1 MSKKQ
6 IIKRLLQIVIVLIGI
21 SFITFALTFMSPGDP
36 VRNMY
41 TATGVMPTE
50 EMVQETREELGLNDP
65 FLVQYTRW
73 LKNCLKGDFGK
84 SYSLNKPVTELLAA
98 RLWPTL
104 KLTLMAMI
112 LMLVISVP
120 LGMLS
125 AIYKD
130 KWIDYLVR
138 GITFLGCAMPNFW
151 VGLLLMLAFC
161 VYINAFPVISSAG
174 DFKSLFL
181 PALTLAIA
189 MSSKY
194 TRQVRTA
201 VLDELSQDYVIGAQA
216 RGVKKSKIIWG
227 NVFPNSLLPLIT
239 MFGLSIGSLLGG
251 TSVVEVI
258 FSYPGLGNLAVSAIT
273 SSDYNLI
280 QGYVLWLALI
290 YMVINLIVDASYV
303 GTVTGVLAGYFGGV
317 IDAVIMRIADMML
330 AFPGLV
336 LALAVAGIM
345 GASIKNA
352 IIAIVVVSWTKYAR
366 LARSLVMKIRD
377 RDYVSAAIV
386 TGSKTP
392 YMLFRYMLPNALPTL
407 IITAATDIGSM
418 MLELAAMSFLGFGA
432 KPPAPEWGYM
442 LNEGRACM
450 QSAPWL
456 MIFPGLAIFVVVV
469 VFNMLGDSI
478 RDILDPRNE

>member
-1 MSKKQ
+1 MKK
-6 IIKRLLQIVIVLIGI
+6 KNRFLANK
-21 SFITFALTFMSPGDP
+21 TFVVFSILAVCNILTAVFAPVVTRGVDP
-36 VRNMY
+36 
-41 TATGVMPTE
+41 
-50 EMVQETREELGLNDP
+50 
-65 FLVQYTRW
+65 
-73 LKNCLKGDFGK
+73 LKGSLVDALLPPCKEHIFGTDK
-84 SYSLNKPVTELLAA
+84 MGRDIFSRVIYGA
-98 RLWPTL
+98 R
-104 KLTLMAMI
+104 A
-112 LMLVISVP
+112 S
-120 LGMLS
+120 LS
-125 AIYKD
+125 A
-130 KWIDYLVR
+130 
-138 GITFLGCAMPNFW
+138 TF
-151 VGLLLMLAFC
+151 
-161 VYINAFPVISSAG
+161 
-174 DFKSLFL
+174 
-181 PALTLAIA
+181 
-189 MSSKY
+189 
-194 TRQVRTA
+194 
-201 VLDELSQDYVIGAQA
+201 
-216 RGVKKSKIIWG
+216 GV
-227 NVFPNSLLPLIT
+227 V
-239 MFGLSIGSLLGG
+239 
-251 TSVVEVI
+251 
-258 FSYPGLGNLAVSAIT
+258 
-273 SSDYNLI
+273 
-280 QGYVLWLALI
+280 ALI
-290 YMVINLIVDASYV
+290 FLV

>member
-1 MSKKQ
+1 MKKKNRFLANKTFVVFSILAVC
-6 IIKRLLQIVIVLIGI
+6 IILTAV
-21 SFITFALTFMSPGDP
+21 FAPVVTRGVDP
-36 VRNMY
+36 
-41 TATGVMPTE
+41 
-50 EMVQETREELGLNDP
+50 
-65 FLVQYTRW
+65 
-73 LKNCLKGDFGK
+73 LKGSLVDALLPPCKEHIFGTDK
-84 SYSLNKPVTELLAA
+84 MGRDIFSRVIYGA
-98 RLWPTL
+98 R
-104 KLTLMAMI
+104 A
-112 LMLVISVP
+112 S
-120 LGMLS
+120 LS
-125 AIYKD
+125 A
-130 KWIDYLVR
+130 
-138 GITFLGCAMPNFW
+138 TF
-151 VGLLLMLAFC
+151 
-161 VYINAFPVISSAG
+161 
-174 DFKSLFL
+174 
-181 PALTLAIA
+181 
-189 MSSKY
+189 
-194 TRQVRTA
+194 
-201 VLDELSQDYVIGAQA
+201 
-216 RGVKKSKIIWG
+216 GV
-227 NVFPNSLLPLIT
+227 V
-239 MFGLSIGSLLGG
+239 
-251 TSVVEVI
+251 
-258 FSYPGLGNLAVSAIT
+258 
-273 SSDYNLI
+273 
-280 QGYVLWLALI
+280 ALI
-290 YMVINLIVDASYV
+290 FLV

-392 YMLFRYMLPNALPTL
+392 YMLFRYMLPNVLPTL

>member
-1 MSKKQ
+1 MKKKNRFLANKTFVVFSILAVC
-6 IIKRLLQIVIVLIGI
+6 IILTAV
-21 SFITFALTFMSPGDP
+21 FAPVVTRGVDP
-36 VRNMY
+36 
-41 TATGVMPTE
+41 
-50 EMVQETREELGLNDP
+50 
-65 FLVQYTRW
+65 
-73 LKNCLKGDFGK
+73 LKGSLVDALLPPCKEHIFGTDK
-84 SYSLNKPVTELLAA
+84 MGRDIFSRVIYGA
-98 RLWPTL
+98 R
-104 KLTLMAMI
+104 A
-112 LMLVISVP
+112 S
-120 LGMLS
+120 LS
-125 AIYKD
+125 A
-130 KWIDYLVR
+130 
-138 GITFLGCAMPNFW
+138 TF
-151 VGLLLMLAFC
+151 
-161 VYINAFPVISSAG
+161 
-174 DFKSLFL
+174 
-181 PALTLAIA
+181 
-189 MSSKY
+189 
-194 TRQVRTA
+194 
-201 VLDELSQDYVIGAQA
+201 
-216 RGVKKSKIIWG
+216 GV
-227 NVFPNSLLPLIT
+227 V
-239 MFGLSIGSLLGG
+239 
-251 TSVVEVI
+251 
-258 FSYPGLGNLAVSAIT
+258 
-273 SSDYNLI
+273 
-280 QGYVLWLALI
+280 ALI
-290 YMVINLIVDASYV
+290 FLV

-336 LALAVAGIM
+336 LDLAVAGIM

>member
-1 MSKKQ
+1 MKKKNRFLANKTFVVFSILAVC
-6 IIKRLLQIVIVLIGI
+6 IILAAV
-21 SFITFALTFMSPGDP
+21 FAPVVTRGVDP
-36 VRNMY
+36 
-41 TATGVMPTE
+41 
-50 EMVQETREELGLNDP
+50 
-65 FLVQYTRW
+65 
-73 LKNCLKGDFGK
+73 LKGSLVDALLPPCKEHIFGTDK
-84 SYSLNKPVTELLAA
+84 MGRDIFSRVIYGA
-98 RLWPTL
+98 R
-104 KLTLMAMI
+104 A
-112 LMLVISVP
+112 S
-120 LGMLS
+120 LS
-125 AIYKD
+125 A
-130 KWIDYLVR
+130 
-138 GITFLGCAMPNFW
+138 TF
-151 VGLLLMLAFC
+151 
-161 VYINAFPVISSAG
+161 
-174 DFKSLFL
+174 
-181 PALTLAIA
+181 
-189 MSSKY
+189 
-194 TRQVRTA
+194 
-201 VLDELSQDYVIGAQA
+201 
-216 RGVKKSKIIWG
+216 GV
-227 NVFPNSLLPLIT
+227 V
-239 MFGLSIGSLLGG
+239 
-251 TSVVEVI
+251 
-258 FSYPGLGNLAVSAIT
+258 
-273 SSDYNLI
+273 
-280 QGYVLWLALI
+280 ALI
-290 YMVINLIVDASYV
+290 FLV
-303 GTVTGVLAGYFGGV
+303 GTVTGVLAGYFGWV

>member
-1 MSKKQ
+1 MKKQ
-6 IIKRLLQIVIVLIGI
+6 KNENVSYLSEVLDKLKEHKMAMAGLVVLIVEI
-21 SFITFALTFMSPGDP
+21 LMVVFLPMILKLDP
-36 VRNMY
+36 YTSDY
-41 TATGVMPTE
+41 TAFSAAPGGAHILGTDAIGRDVFARLMYGGRTSLLVGFVSTLISCAIGAP
-50 EMVQETREELGLNDP
+50 LGL
-65 FLVQYTRW
+65 V
-73 LKNCLKGDFGK
+73 
-84 SYSLNKPVTELLAA
+84 
-98 RLWPTL
+98 
-104 KLTLMAMI
+104 
-112 LMLVISVP
+112 
-120 LGMLS
+120 
-125 AIYKD
+125 
-130 KWIDYLVR
+130 
-138 GITFLGCAMPNFW
+138 
-151 VGLLLMLAFC
+151 
-161 VYINAFPVISSAG
+161 AG
-174 DFKSLFL
+174 
-181 PALTLAIA
+181 
-189 MSSKY
+189 Y
-194 TRQVRTA
+194 
-201 VLDELSQDYVIGAQA
+201 A
-216 RGVKKSKIIWG
+216 RGKA
-227 NVFPNSLLPLIT
+227 
-239 MFGLSIGSLLGG
+239 
-251 TSVVEVI
+251 E
-258 FSYPGLGNLAVSAIT
+258 
-273 SSDYNLI
+273 
-280 QGYVLWLALI
+280 
-290 YMVINLIVDASYV
+290 
-303 GTVTGVLAGYFGGV
+303 
-317 IDAVIMRIADMML
+317 AVIMRIADMML

>member
-1 MSKKQ
+1 MKKKNRFLANKTFVVFSILAVC
-6 IIKRLLQIVIVLIGI
+6 IILAAV
-21 SFITFALTFMSPGDP
+21 FAPVVTRGVDP
-36 VRNMY
+36 
-41 TATGVMPTE
+41 
-50 EMVQETREELGLNDP
+50 
-65 FLVQYTRW
+65 
-73 LKNCLKGDFGK
+73 LKGSLVDALLPPCKEHIFGTDK
-84 SYSLNKPVTELLAA
+84 MGRDIFSRVIYGA
-98 RLWPTL
+98 R
-104 KLTLMAMI
+104 A
-112 LMLVISVP
+112 S
-120 LGMLS
+120 LS
-125 AIYKD
+125 A
-130 KWIDYLVR
+130 
-138 GITFLGCAMPNFW
+138 TF
-151 VGLLLMLAFC
+151 
-161 VYINAFPVISSAG
+161 
-174 DFKSLFL
+174 
-181 PALTLAIA
+181 
-189 MSSKY
+189 
-194 TRQVRTA
+194 
-201 VLDELSQDYVIGAQA
+201 
-216 RGVKKSKIIWG
+216 GV
-227 NVFPNSLLPLIT
+227 V
-239 MFGLSIGSLLGG
+239 
-251 TSVVEVI
+251 
-258 FSYPGLGNLAVSAIT
+258 
-273 SSDYNLI
+273 
-280 QGYVLWLALI
+280 ALI
-290 YMVINLIVDASYV
+290 FLV
-303 GTVTGVLAGYFGGV
+303 GTVTGGLAGYFGGV

>member
-1 MSKKQ
+1 MKKKNRFLANKTFVVFSILAVC
-6 IIKRLLQIVIVLIGI
+6 IILTAV
-21 SFITFALTFMSPGDP
+21 FAPVVTRGVDP
-36 VRNMY
+36 
-41 TATGVMPTE
+41 
-50 EMVQETREELGLNDP
+50 
-65 FLVQYTRW
+65 
-73 LKNCLKGDFGK
+73 LKGSLVDALLPPCKEHIFGTDK
-84 SYSLNKPVTELLAA
+84 MGRDIFSRVIYGA
-98 RLWPTL
+98 R
-104 KLTLMAMI
+104 A
-112 LMLVISVP
+112 S
-120 LGMLS
+120 LS
-125 AIYKD
+125 A
-130 KWIDYLVR
+130 
-138 GITFLGCAMPNFW
+138 TF
-151 VGLLLMLAFC
+151 
-161 VYINAFPVISSAG
+161 
-174 DFKSLFL
+174 
-181 PALTLAIA
+181 
-189 MSSKY
+189 
-194 TRQVRTA
+194 
-201 VLDELSQDYVIGAQA
+201 
-216 RGVKKSKIIWG
+216 GV
-227 NVFPNSLLPLIT
+227 V
-239 MFGLSIGSLLGG
+239 
-251 TSVVEVI
+251 
-258 FSYPGLGNLAVSAIT
+258 
-273 SSDYNLI
+273 
-280 QGYVLWLALI
+280 ALI
-290 YMVINLIVDASYV
+290 FLV

-392 YMLFRYMLPNALPTL
+392 YMLFRYMLPNALPTP

>member
-1 MSKKQ
+1 MKKKNRFLANKTFVVFSILAVC
-6 IIKRLLQIVIVLIGI
+6 IILTAV
-21 SFITFALTFMSPGDP
+21 FATVVTRGVDP
-36 VRNMY
+36 
-41 TATGVMPTE
+41 
-50 EMVQETREELGLNDP
+50 
-65 FLVQYTRW
+65 
-73 LKNCLKGDFGK
+73 LKGSLVDALLPPCKEHIFGTDK
-84 SYSLNKPVTELLAA
+84 MGRDIFSRVIYGA
-98 RLWPTL
+98 R
-104 KLTLMAMI
+104 A
-112 LMLVISVP
+112 S
-120 LGMLS
+120 LS
-125 AIYKD
+125 A
-130 KWIDYLVR
+130 
-138 GITFLGCAMPNFW
+138 TF
-151 VGLLLMLAFC
+151 
-161 VYINAFPVISSAG
+161 
-174 DFKSLFL
+174 
-181 PALTLAIA
+181 
-189 MSSKY
+189 
-194 TRQVRTA
+194 
-201 VLDELSQDYVIGAQA
+201 
-216 RGVKKSKIIWG
+216 GV
-227 NVFPNSLLPLIT
+227 V
-239 MFGLSIGSLLGG
+239 
-251 TSVVEVI
+251 
-258 FSYPGLGNLAVSAIT
+258 
-273 SSDYNLI
+273 
-280 QGYVLWLALI
+280 ALI
-290 YMVINLIVDASYV
+290 FLV